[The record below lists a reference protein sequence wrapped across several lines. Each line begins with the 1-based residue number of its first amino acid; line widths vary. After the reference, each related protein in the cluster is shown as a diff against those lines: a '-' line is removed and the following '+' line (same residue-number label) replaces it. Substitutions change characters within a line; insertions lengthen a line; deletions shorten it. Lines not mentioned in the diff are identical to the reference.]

1 MQSQTKNTTTAD
13 FTGQNFYIGID
24 YHKKQWTVTTRLSG
38 TYLKTYTMLPSP
50 QALAKHLQTNYANGN
65 YFSVYEAGFCGT
77 SAHVQL
83 CALGIKNI
91 IINPADLP
99 MTHKHKTTKTDY
111 HDSRALAEYLEAGKL
126 KGIHIFSVEQ
136 QELRSLCRLRGN
148 KRKDTTRC
156 KNRIKGMLMY
166 YGVIIPEKY
175 GGKKCWSKKFIN
187 WLQEQ
192 KLTTT
197 AGEDC
202 LKFLIADLQYQ
213 RMQMLAV
220 LKNVKE
226 LLLQKFKK
234 IFDVLLSVPGIGPVG
249 IITLLAEIG
258 DMKRFASEPQ
268 LASFFGLLPSVASS
282 DETIIDKGIN
292 PRCNKYLRTIL
303 IEAAW
308 VAIRQSPSLL
318 AYYKKHAHMDSKK
331 AIIKVARKLVMI
343 IRAVWLT
350 ETPYQE
356 GYQSEKKGKVKTP
369 LLNT

>member
-1 MQSQTKNTTTAD
+1 MQSQTKNTRTAD

-38 TYLKTYTMLPSP
+38 TYLKTFTLLPSP

-175 GGKKCWSKKFIN
+175 QGKKCWSKRFVN
-187 WLQEQ
+187 WLKEQ

-197 AGEDC
+197 AGEQC
-202 LKFLIADLQYQ
+202 LKVLVADLEYQ
-213 RMQMLAV
+213 RTQMLGV
-220 LKNVKE
+220 L
-226 LLLQKFKK
+226 
-234 IFDVLLSVPGIGPVG
+234 
-249 IITLLAEIG
+249 
-258 DMKRFASEPQ
+258 
-268 LASFFGLLPSVASS
+268 
-282 DETIIDKGIN
+282 
-292 PRCNKYLRTIL
+292 IL
-303 IEAAW
+303 CAA
-308 VAIRQSPSLL
+308 
-318 AYYKKHAHMDSKK
+318 
-331 AIIKVARKLVMI
+331 
-343 IRAVWLT
+343 
-350 ETPYQE
+350 
-356 GYQSEKKGKVKTP
+356 
-369 LLNT
+369 